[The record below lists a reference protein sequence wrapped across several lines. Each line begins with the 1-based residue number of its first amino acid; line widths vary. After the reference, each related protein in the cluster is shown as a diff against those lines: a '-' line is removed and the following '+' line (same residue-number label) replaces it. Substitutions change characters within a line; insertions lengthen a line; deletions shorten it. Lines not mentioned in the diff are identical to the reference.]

1 MGLWRNPVWVSGGY
15 MELLN
20 VHLSNF
26 ELLELMF
33 WGETT
38 IYWKDRIKA
47 TLLAGIFCEKEDG
60 FPSVCYEV
68 RSDFG
73 EFEPYLKFQRN
84 PFGKPENRLVRC
96 VCQDYLYDGYAYAK
110 VVSCVAQVRPPYDF
124 PRYDAV
130 YWKIKL
136 KRCEYDEQS

>member
-1 MGLWRNPVWVSGGY
+1 MGLWRNPVWVIGGY

-20 VHLSNF
+20 VHLNNF

-68 RSDFG
+68 RPDFG
-73 EFEPYLKFQRN
+73 EPYLKCQRN
-84 PFGKPENRLVRC
+84 PFGKPESRLVRC
-96 VCQDYLYDGYAYAK
+96 VCEDLWHEGYAYAK
-110 VVSCVAQVRPPYDF
+110 VISCVAQVRSPYDS
-124 PRYDAV
+124 PKYDAV
-130 YWKIKL
+130 YWKIRL